1 MHGLTR
7 CPIGFLNSTAGAW
20 RERQGDVVCVTYCI
34 IEYIFNIFMRV
45 LGGEVVQ
52 EGSRMSEMSDD
63 VAEIQTVRNALDVQ
77 GPVVCAKSS
86 SAQA

>member
-1 MHGLTR
+1 
-7 CPIGFLNSTAGAW
+7 
-20 RERQGDVVCVTYCI
+20 
-34 IEYIFNIFMRV
+34 MRV
-45 LGGEVVQ
+45 LDGEVVQ